1 MFTNQHK
8 LFKFMLSKREGG
20 YPVISSPENYVQ
32 NHVGQVDSE
41 KLVGR
46 RSLISFSLSKEFS
59 CVCALHELFLFLSS
73 SSI

>member
-32 NHVGQVDSE
+32 NHVRQVDSE

-46 RSLISFSLSKEFS
+46 RSSFSLSKEFS

>member
-8 LFKFMLSKREGG
+8 LLKFMLSKREGG

-32 NHVGQVDSE
+32 NYVRQVDSE

-46 RSLISFSLSKEFS
+46 RSSFSLSKELS

>member
-32 NHVGQVDSE
+32 NHVGQVDNG
-41 KLVGR
+41 KIIVDQ
-46 RSLISFSLSKEFS
+46 I
-59 CVCALHELFLFLSS
+59 
-73 SSI
+73 

>member
-32 NHVGQVDSE
+32 NHVRQVDSE

-46 RSLISFSLSKEFS
+46 RSFSLSKELS